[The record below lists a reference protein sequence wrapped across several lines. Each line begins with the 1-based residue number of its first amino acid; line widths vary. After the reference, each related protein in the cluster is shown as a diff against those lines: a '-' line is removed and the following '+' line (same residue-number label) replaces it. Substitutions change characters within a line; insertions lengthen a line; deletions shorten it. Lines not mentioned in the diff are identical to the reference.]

1 MVGSTNQRTN
11 LATVML
17 IQDSNEDHVSESFAD
32 RHASTYR
39 TLRLYARTFRR
50 NTSAMFGLAIVVV
63 FLVVAAIGPWIV
75 PFPEDATGA
84 VNLDIKLQPPDSTH
98 WFGTDEVGND
108 IFTRVV
114 LGTRTTLQIACIVTG
129 VAMLIGVPLGMIAG
143 LVGGWVQEA
152 IMRVTD
158 VFLSV
163 PGLVLAIAIVGAL
176 GPGIV
181 NAMLALSLVWWP
193 GYVRLVQAKT
203 LALKNEIYVQA
214 AYSIGASKLRIV
226 FIHILPN
233 CTSPIIVKASM
244 DMGMAIL
251 GAASLGFLGLGA
263 QPPFPEWGAMISIA
277 RTYLPDWWWYS
288 FFPGLAI
295 SLTVLGFNLLG
306 DGLRDILDPKHRD

>member
-1 MVGSTNQRTN
+1 
-11 LATVML
+11 ML
-17 IQDSNEDHVSESFAD
+17 IQDSNDNHDSERFAN
-32 RHASTYR
+32 RHASTFR

-84 VNLDIKLQPPDSTH
+84 VHLDIKLQPPDGTH

-108 IFTRVV
+108 VFTRVV
-114 LGTRTTLQIACIVTG
+114 LGTRVTLQIACIVTG
-129 VAMLIGVPLGMIAG
+129 LAMLIGVPLGMIAG
-143 LVGGWVQEA
+143 LVGGWVQEV